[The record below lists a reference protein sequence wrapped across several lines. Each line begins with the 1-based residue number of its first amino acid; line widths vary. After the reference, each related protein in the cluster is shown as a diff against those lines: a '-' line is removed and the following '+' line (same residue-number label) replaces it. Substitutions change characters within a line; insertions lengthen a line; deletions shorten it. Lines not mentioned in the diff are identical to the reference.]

1 MPLRREKQLLWYDC
15 VSVID
20 NGQKLRELQAKLA
33 HYKAK
38 LAQKMKRYRGV
49 IHESG
54 LSEMRHNEVM
64 VLRAIIAD
72 LKREIQAITDT

>member
-1 MPLRREKQLLWYDC
+1 M
-15 VSVID
+15 
-20 NGQKLRELQAKLA
+20 ELKAKLV
-33 HYKAK
+33 HYEAK

-64 VLRAIIAD
+64 VLRAIISD
-72 LKREIQAITDT
+72 LKREIQALQNT

>member
-1 MPLRREKQLLWYDC
+1 M
-15 VSVID
+15 
-20 NGQKLRELQAKLA
+20 ELKAKLI
-33 HYKAK
+33 YYEAK

-64 VLRAIIAD
+64 VLRAIVAD
-72 LKREIQAITDT
+72 LKKEIKSFIALDSQAAKPYG

>member
-1 MPLRREKQLLWYDC
+1 MENDA
-15 VSVID
+15 
-20 NGQKLRELQAKLA
+20 QKLAELKAKLV
-33 HYKAK
+33 YYETK

-64 VLRAIIAD
+64 ILRAMVAD
-72 LKREIQAITDT
+72 LKKEIEVIQPT

>member
-1 MPLRREKQLLWYDC
+1 M
-15 VSVID
+15 
-20 NGQKLRELQAKLA
+20 EL
-33 HYKAK
+33 KAK
-38 LAQKMKRYRGV
+38 LAYYEAKLAFKMKRYRGV

-72 LKREIQAITDT
+72 LKREIQASESS

>member
-1 MPLRREKQLLWYDC
+1 M
-15 VSVID
+15 
-20 NGQKLRELQAKLA
+20 ELKAKLA
-33 HYKAK
+33 HYEAK

-72 LKREIQAITDT
+72 LKREIQVLEKDPSTSSG

>member
-1 MPLRREKQLLWYDC
+1 M
-15 VSVID
+15 
-20 NGQKLRELQAKLA
+20 ELKAKLA
-33 HYKAK
+33 HYEAK

-64 VLRAIIAD
+64 VIRAIIAD
-72 LKREIQAITDT
+72 LKKEIQALQPLDSRTVKPYR

>member
-1 MPLRREKQLLWYDC
+1 MELKT
-15 VSVID
+15 
-20 NGQKLRELQAKLA
+20 KLIYYE
-33 HYKAK
+33 AK

-72 LKREIQAITDT
+72 LKKEIQALQYS

>member
-1 MPLRREKQLLWYDC
+1 MYAEKEKKLTELRK
-15 VSVID
+15 
-20 NGQKLRELQAKLA
+20 KLA
-33 HYKAK
+33 KYEGK

-64 VLRAIIAD
+64 VIQAIIAD
-72 LKREIQAITDT
+72 LKREIQEIITTTG

>member
-1 MPLRREKQLLWYDC
+1 MELK
-15 VSVID
+15 S
-20 NGQKLRELQAKLA
+20 KLIYYEG
-33 HYKAK
+33 K

-72 LKREIQAITDT
+72 LKREIQAEETS